1 MAEQLGMT
9 MKMPTQ
15 QPNTRL
21 THEAVAYV
29 VQGEASL
36 QGETPNGDNG
46 SAAAPEPKASDLFI
60 EGVFKAYW
68 EDDRDIGDI
77 DVLCEIAKAIDLDA
91 AGMRAALESRE
102 LAPYVEEKLA
112 MAKSYGISAVPSLI
126 INNKYLL
133 RGLPAEEHLLNVLR
147 QVKNE

>member
-1 MAEQLGMT
+1 MPMAAQLGMT
-9 MKMPTQ
+9 MNMPTQ

-29 VQGEASL
+29 VQGEQSDL
-36 QGETPNGDNG
+36 GNG
-46 SAAAPEPKASDLFI
+46 SPSGTKPSDTFI

-77 DVLCEIAKAIDLDA
+77 DVLCDVAKTVGLDDG
-91 AGMRAALESRE
+91 GMRTALENRE
-102 LAPYVEEKLA
+102 LASYVEEKLA
-112 MAKSYGISAVPSLI
+112 LAKGYGISAVPSLI

-133 RGLPAEEHLLNVLR
+133 RGLPAEEHLLDVLR
-147 QVKNE
+147 QVKGE